1 MSTSR
6 TTSAILLFA
15 LAMGAATSFAADGI
29 TRVPYPRPTGI
40 ATSASVPAGMKLH
53 FISGQLPTIDPK
65 APGDMYTQTKSVV
78 SKLVVALKALGLT
91 PDSAVKATAFLVG
104 DPAKGGEMDFEGY
117 SKAWQEVWPGTK
129 AELPARSTVKVSGLA
144 LAGAMLE
151 IELIAAG
158 PN

>member
-104 DPAKGGEMDFEGY
+104 DRAKGGEMDFECF
-117 SKAWQEVWPGTK
+117 SKFW
-129 AELPARSTVKVSGLA
+129 
-144 LAGAMLE
+144 
-151 IELIAAG
+151 
-158 PN
+158 

>member
-1 MSTSR
+1 MSTR
-6 TTSAILLFA
+6 RNIAGVCLVA
-15 LAMGAATSFAADGI
+15 LAMGAASSFAADGI

-65 APGDMYTQTKSVV
+65 APGDMYSQTKSVI
-78 SKLVVALKALGLT
+78 SKLVAALKALGLT
-91 PDSAVKATAFLVG
+91 PDSAVKATAFLMG
-104 DPAKGGEMDFEGY
+104 DPAKGGEMDFDGY

-129 AELPARSTVKVSGLA
+129 VELPARSTVKVSGLA
-144 LAGAMLE
+144 LPGALLE